1 MYGHSD
7 FGFYLSSGEVSL
19 SEETVQHLLSA
30 ANRFQLLPLRN
41 GCAEFMRRH
50 ISVTNCIGVYFFA
63 KAHECEVLASK
74 AKEII
79 SKQFSVL
86 CHNQEFLSLP
96 ADKLIEIISDD
107 NIEVS
112 QEETVY
118 EACMDW
124 VKSDLPARSKCLAEI
139 MNCVRFANI
148 SSYYFCDKIDQNT
161 ILKECDTL
169 RETLDN
175 VRYYHMLR

>member
-1 MYGHSD
+1 MYGI
-7 FGFYLSSGEVSL
+7 LTGEVTL

-30 ANRFQLLPLRN
+30 ANRFQLLPLRD
-41 GCAEFMRRH
+41 GCADFMRRH

-63 KAHECEVLASK
+63 KAHECDMLASK

-79 SKQFSVL
+79 SKQFSLL
-86 CHNQEFLSLP
+86 CRNQEFLSLP
-96 ADKLIEIISDD
+96 ADKLVEIISDD

-124 VKSDLPARSKCLAEI
+124 VKCDVETRSEHLGEI

-148 SSYYFCDKIDQNT
+148 SSYYFCDRIDNNGT
-161 ILKECDTL
+161 LKECTTL
-169 RETLDN
+169 RETLDS
-175 VRYYHMLR
+175 VKYYHMLR

>member
-1 MYGHSD
+1 MT
-7 FGFYLSSGEVSL
+7 L
-19 SEETVQHLLSA
+19 SEDTVQHLLSA

-41 GCAEFMRRH
+41 GCAEFMRKH

-63 KAHECEVLASK
+63 KAHECDVLADK

-96 ADKLIEIISDD
+96 ADKLVEIISDD

-118 EACMDW
+118 EACIDW
-124 VKSDLPARSKCLAEI
+124 VKNDLEARSSQLGEI
-139 MNCVRFANI
+139 MKCVRFANI
-148 SSYYFCDKIDQNT
+148 SSYYFCDKIDSNSV
-161 ILKECDTL
+161 LKECDSL